1 MLLTTTQVSRLLK
14 DFINGSSANIKL
26 SKTQLH
32 KIGESRR
39 ILGRLL
45 RPLVKTGLSLM
56 KNLLKPLAE
65 CVVILLGLLA
75 AAAAA
80 VTDGTIHKKMFDQI

>member
-32 KIGESRR
+32 KIGQLRR
-39 ILGRLL
+39 FLGRLL

-56 KNLLKPLAE
+56 KNLLKSLTE
-65 CVVILLGLLA
+65 CVVILLGLL
-75 AAAAA
+75 AAAA

>member
-1 MLLTTTQVSRLLK
+1 
-14 DFINGSSANIKL
+14 
-26 SKTQLH
+26 
-32 KIGESRR
+32 
-39 ILGRLL
+39 
-45 RPLVKTGLSLM
+45 M

-80 VTDGTIHKKMFDQI
+80 AVTDGTIHKKMFDQIWQY